1 MKHYCINC
9 GTEMDEDS
17 LICSKCSSCSYL
29 DEMSQ
34 NANSVSG
41 LLTAQQI
48 EANTQ
53 WVKYRCGPH
62 GLCGHGYAAEDANAM
77 TDLFYGKDVV
87 FSGRDNSKFGPD
99 RIVDGEK
106 IQTKYCKTA
115 NESVNAGFGEDG
127 TYLYKDQVL
136 EVPADQYEEAVRIM
150 QQKIKEGKVEGV
162 TDPNDANKIVKKGSV
177 TYRQAQNIAKAG
189 NIDSLIYDAK
199 TQSITAVSAFG
210 ISFAINLGML
220 LLFRSEN
227 KKDVK
232 EAMQAAFLNGLQN
245 GTITLTSGI
254 LTSQVIRTQFGRN
267 FVAKLQ
273 WVSKNGVDYVY
284 KTEAGKK
291 LIHQIVKALF
301 NKEIY
306 GAAAKNAATRF
317 FRTNAISNTALIVVT
332 SLPDAWHLIAGHISG
347 PQFFKNL
354 FTTSGSIAGALGGGV
369 LGARIGGS
377 AAGPIG
383 FATGIVGGLALG
395 WASKKIADMIRKDD
409 AELLL
414 PLIQV
419 AILKLSHDY
428 MIQTED
434 ELNLCTGA
442 IAQNNVINTDL
453 FHKMHKCDNDFERV
467 DVAVAAFDYY
477 FSAIIRQRKTLKL
490 RKNQQM
496 LLNSINDIIINDVSH
511 TIIGND

>member
-1 MKHYCINC
+1 
-9 GTEMDEDS
+9 MDEDC
-17 LICSKCSSCSYL
+17 LICSKCFTCSYL
-29 DEMSQ
+29 DEMSRD
-34 NANSVSG
+34 ANGISG
-41 LLTAQQI
+41 ILSARQI

-53 WVKYRCGPH
+53 WTKYKCGPH
-62 GLCGHGYAAEDANAM
+62 GLCGHGYAAEDANGM
-77 TDLFYGKDVV
+77 NDIFYGKDVV
-87 FSGRDNSKFGPD
+87 FSGRDYTKLGTD
-99 RIVDGEK
+99 RIVDGKK

-115 NESVNAGFGEDG
+115 KESVNAGFGKDG
-127 TYLYKDQVL
+127 RYQYKDQVL
-136 EVPADQYEEAVRIM
+136 EVPADQYEEAIKIM
-150 QQKIKEGKVEGV
+150 RQKISEGKVEGV
-162 TDPNDANKIVKKGSV
+162 SNPNDAGKIVKKGAV
-177 TYRQAQNIAKAG
+177 TYRQAKNITKAG
-189 NIDSLIYDAK
+189 NIDSLIFDAK

-220 LLFRSEN
+220 ILFRSKN
-227 KKDVK
+227 KTDVK
-232 EAMQAAFLNGLQN
+232 EAMQIAFLNGLQN
-245 GTITLTSGI
+245 GTITLASGI
-254 LTSQVIRTQFGRN
+254 LTSQVIRTQFGRD
-267 FVAKLQ
+267 FAACIE
-273 WVSKNGVDYVY
+273 WVSKNGVDYLY

-291 LIHQIVKALF
+291 LIHQIVKDLF
-301 NKEIY
+301 NKNIY
-306 GAAAKNAATRF
+306 GAAAKGATKNAAIRF
-317 FRTNAISNTALIVVT
+317 LRTNTITNISLMVVT
-332 SLPDAWHLIAGHISG
+332 SLPDTWHLISGHISG